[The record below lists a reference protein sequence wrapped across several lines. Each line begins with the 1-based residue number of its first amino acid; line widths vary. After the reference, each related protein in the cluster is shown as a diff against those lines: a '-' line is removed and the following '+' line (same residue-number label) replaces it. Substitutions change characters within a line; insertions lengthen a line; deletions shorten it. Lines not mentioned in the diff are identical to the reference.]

1 MTATSTLP
9 SSSPPR
15 ADSDPLATPMMQQYL
30 DAKAAVP
37 GALVMMRMGD
47 FYELFLEDAVE
58 AAALL
63 DLTLTARNK
72 KDDNPIPMAGVPYH
86 ALDVYLPRL
95 LLAGKKVAICEQVE
109 DPRMAKGLVKREVVR
124 VVSPGVVL
132 DDTVLDGREPNWVAA
147 IVASGDDAPWGLA
160 WLDASTGERSTMLV
174 PAAEVIDALRRL
186 EPKELVLEPGHTFAE
201 VVRHALPKL
210 VISTAPARPQPKLH
224 LAAADLAF
232 DYAKSLYRGG
242 DIAVRPLVIIDP
254 TASMNLPPTTVR
266 NLELLRSL
274 MDGGRKGSL
283 LALLDETRTAM
294 GSRLLRG
301 WLLAPLMD
309 AAAIKARQDVV
320 FALIEAPI
328 AASEVRDLLRGVS
341 DLERLVARIVARS
354 ATPREVAA
362 LASSLERLPRLTAA
376 LAATEHPALMALAEL
391 DSVPPV
397 VARIRATLVDEPP
410 TTLKDGG
417 VIRRGADPELDE
429 LLAIAAEGKDWFDAY
444 EATLR
449 EASKIPSVKIKYTGV
464 FGYFIEVTKANLHL
478 VPATWLRKQTLAN
491 AERYYTIELKERED
505 KVLGADDKRLALEER
520 LFTALRDEIATWAPA
535 IQATAERVARIDV
548 LAALAEV
555 AARRDWRRPTIVEDA
570 TTLDIKGGRHPVVEA
585 MLPAGSFVPND
596 LCLDKERRLVILTGP
611 NMAGK
616 STVMRQTAIIAI
628 LAQMGSFVPAD
639 EAIVGLVDKVYT
651 RVGAS
656 DDLARGQSTFMVEMT
671 EAAEILTQATA
682 RSLVILDEI
691 GRGTSTWDGLS
702 IAWAVAEH
710 MADVTRCRALFATHY
725 HELVA
730 LATTREAVVNL
741 SIAVQ
746 EQADEVVFLRRLI
759 AGGASKSYGIQVARL
774 AGLPPTVLTRAKEI
788 LGNLE
793 LMAIDPDSRPRI
805 ARGGKKPATWQLS
818 LFAPGSVETAET
830 AEVAAPSAD
839 APLAAA
845 LAGVDPDTL
854 TPRAAL
860 ELVYRMKAIAKG
872 QRA

>member
-1 MTATSTLP
+1 
-9 SSSPPR
+9 
-15 ADSDPLATPMMQQYL
+15 MMQQYL

-109 DPRMAKGLVKREVVR
+109 DPRVAKGLVKREVVR

-147 IVASGDDAPWGLA
+147 IVAGDDAWGLA
-160 WLDASTGERSTMLV
+160 WLDASTGERSTMRV
-174 PAAEVIDALRRL
+174 APGEVIDALRRI
-186 EPKELVLEPGHTFAE
+186 EPKELVLEPGNPFAD
-201 VVRHALPKL
+201 VVRHALPKI
-210 VISTAPARPQPKLH
+210 VISAGTAQAHPRVE
-224 LAAADLAF
+224 LAAAELAF
-232 DYAKSLYRGG
+232 AYAKSLYRGG

-254 TASMNLPPTTVR
+254 SASMNLPPTTVR

-283 LALLDETRTAM
+283 LELLDETRTAM

-309 AAAIKARQDVV
+309 IAAIKARQDAV
-320 FALIEAPI
+320 FALIETPL
-328 AASEVRDLLRGVS
+328 AATEVRDLLRGVS
-341 DLERLVARIVARS
+341 DLGRLVARIVARS

-362 LASSLERLPRLTAA
+362 LASSLERVPRLTQV
-376 LAATEHPALMALAEL
+376 LAQSEHPALVALAAL
-391 DSVPPV
+391 DAMPAAVS
-397 VARIRATLVDEPP
+397 RIRATLVDEPP
-410 TTLKDGG
+410 PTMKDGG

-491 AERYYTIELKERED
+491 AERYYTVELKERED
-505 KVLGADDKRLALEER
+505 KVLGADEKRLALEER
-520 LFTALRDEIATWAPA
+520 LFTALRDELATMAA
-535 IQATAERVARIDV
+535 NIQATAEQVARIDV

-555 AARRDWRRPTIVEDA
+555 AARRDWRRPIIVEDA
-570 TTLDIKGGRHPVVEA
+570 ATLDIKGGRHPVVEA

-596 LCLDKERRLVILTGP
+596 LCLDHERRLVILTGP

-639 EAIVGLVDKVYT
+639 EATIGLVDKVYT

-671 EAAEILTQATA
+671 EAAEILAQATA

-774 AGLPPTVLTRAKEI
+774 AGLPSTVLTRAKEI

-818 LFAPGSVETAET
+818 LFAPGAPTKGDTLDGDVATAMP
-830 AEVAAPSAD
+830 AAD
-839 APLAAA
+839 APLLAA

-860 ELVYRMKAIAKG
+860 ELVYRMKALAKG
-872 QRA
+872 PRA